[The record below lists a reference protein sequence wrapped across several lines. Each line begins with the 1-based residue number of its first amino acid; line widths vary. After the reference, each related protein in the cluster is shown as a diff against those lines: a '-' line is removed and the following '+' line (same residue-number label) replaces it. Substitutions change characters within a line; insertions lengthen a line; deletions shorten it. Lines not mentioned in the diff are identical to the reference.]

1 MSVKSSIDKGLVLFK
16 NKKFDEAIE
25 TLNQALGE
33 LEDKN
38 SQIEEQNNIQFLLGC
53 CYFEQ
58 ARKSKGE
65 IATKLFDQAIEH
77 YRRQLELATQL
88 TNEQNRLQ
96 QQNNAQFFLGRCYF
110 GQAII
115 QEKWESYFEWTK
127 QKIQGDLFETKKGDL
142 INAITTILAVLNIP
156 PMELGEI
163 PLAHYTSPSVC
174 ERLFGIVSDKDNDKT
189 DEKDTVDSSKVSQMR
204 KGSST

>member
-65 IATKLFDQAIEH
+65 IATKLFDQAVEH
-77 YRRQLELATQL
+77 
-88 TNEQNRLQ
+88 
-96 QQNNAQFFLGRCYF
+96 
-110 GQAII
+110 
-115 QEKWESYFEWTK
+115 
-127 QKIQGDLFETKKGDL
+127 
-142 INAITTILAVLNIP
+142 
-156 PMELGEI
+156 
-163 PLAHYTSPSVC
+163 
-174 ERLFGIVSDKDNDKT
+174 
-189 DEKDTVDSSKVSQMR
+189 
-204 KGSST
+204 